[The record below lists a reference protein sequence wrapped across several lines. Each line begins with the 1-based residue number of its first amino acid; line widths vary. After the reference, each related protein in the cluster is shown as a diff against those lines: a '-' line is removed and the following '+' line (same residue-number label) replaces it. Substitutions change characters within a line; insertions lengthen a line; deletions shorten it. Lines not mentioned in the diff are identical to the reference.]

1 MSGSAAWNTAAALSP
16 SARIGIRKLVRMSSS
31 HVEGTTYDVVV
42 VGAGPAGSSAA
53 LAAARSG
60 ATTLLADRAEFPR
73 YKTCGG
79 GLIGATLDSLPPGLT
94 VPVRQEIFAATFSLM
109 GNKVKT
115 KRANERVLSMV
126 NRADFD
132 HALVKRAQDEGAV
145 IRFGTTILSVSEE
158 SDIVRVRTDQ
168 GELTARY
175 VIGAD
180 GSASR
185 IGRYVGVTLGAV
197 DLGLEVEVEA
207 GAARENWN
215 GRIHL
220 DWGPLPGSYG
230 WVFPK
235 GDILTVGVIAQRG
248 NAEETTAYLEEFLRQ
263 QGLQDHKVTK
273 SSGHLTRWRTPDS
286 PLGKGRVLVCGDA
299 AGLLEPWTREGI
311 SFAVRSGTMAGR
323 SVSAGPAPMKAD
335 DALAHYVAQLK
346 ATLLPEMDAG
356 RTLLQAFK
364 RHPAIMHFLLMT
376 GPTGWRMFQRFTR
389 GETSLDHVLKDKRAR
404 FVVGYLAGKP

>member
-1 MSGSAAWNTAAALSP
+1 MP
-16 SARIGIRKLVRMSSS
+16 SS
-31 HVEGTTYDVVV
+31 HAEATTYDVVV

-53 LAAARSG
+53 LAAAKSG
-60 ATTLLADRAEFPR
+60 ATTLLVDRAIFPR

-79 GLIGATLDSLPPGLT
+79 GLIGATLNSLPSGLT
-94 VPVRQEIFAATFSLM
+94 VPVQQEIYAATFSLI
-109 GNKVKT
+109 GQKVKT
-115 KRANERVLSMV
+115 KRSGERILSLV
-126 NRADFD
+126 NRTDFD
-132 HALVKRAQDEGAV
+132 QALLTQAQNEGATV
-145 IRFGTTILSVSEE
+145 RLGTTVLGISEQ
-158 SDIVRVRTDQ
+158 SDVVRLRTDQ

-185 IGRYVGVTLGAV
+185 IGRHVGVILGAI

-207 GAARENWN
+207 GEARERWD

-220 DWGPLPGSYG
+220 DWGPLPGSYA

-235 GDILTVGVIAQRG
+235 GEILTVGVIAQKGR
-248 NAEETTAYLEEFLRQ
+248 APQTSAYLEEFLRQ
-263 QGLQDHKVTK
+263 QGLQDHKVVN

-311 SFAVRSGTMAGR
+311 SFAVRSGTLAGR
-323 SVSAGPAPMKAD
+323 CAGEPNTIPPD
-335 DALAHYVAQLK
+335 VLGRYVAQLGE
-346 ATLLPEMDAG
+346 ALLPEMDAG
-356 RTLLQAFK
+356 RLFLRAFE

-376 GPTGWRMFQRFTR
+376 GPFGWRLFRGFTR
-389 GETSLDHVLKDKRAR
+389 GETSLERILRDRRAR
-404 FVVGYLAGKP
+404 IAVSYLAGKA